1 MRHAVSE
8 VAGEA
13 RSVTFSR
20 WGPRV
25 LRSLCCIVAG
35 VKDSQLAR
43 AGHGEEQLESAAGT
57 ARTAWLA
64 PNRVAYHSGV
74 AGDGTGVDRPL
85 HAPTRRGVER
95 GGASLRTASGGGH
108 DGPIRFG
115 RLVESPTVLGFFG
128 GAVSGAFA
136 LVHLLVAAKGNLSA
150 FILVGAGHGNR
161 SRLPADI
168 TVYREGYDGQFYYR
182 LALDPLRWSHSAFG
196 ITIDSSYRIA
206 RISYPALAW
215 LLAAGHHGAVPA
227 TLVIANVLAFGLLTG
242 FACALARDMGRHPAW
257 GLLLSAYWGY
267 LWTIAR
273 DLTELV
279 AAAALVGTL
288 LAVRRHRPVLAAVSL
303 SIGVLGRETLLVFVA
318 AVAVTRLV
326 AWVRSRT
333 LAPEGTSAG
342 VDRPLLLGRPGIPDV
357 VWIVPALVFAAWEV
371 AVERT
376 VGTFP
381 VLASASAN
389 RGAPFTGIVHA
400 VGHYAALLPGHA
412 ALTWFAELAVL
423 AVVALSAAFAFP
435 SSRALLHEKLAWI
448 GYVVLSLSLSDNIWL
463 GDVGFRSLNEV
474 FLFSVILLLCS
485 PRRVRVQSILVGL
498 TWAAV
503 FVQLARVV

>member
-1 MRHAVSE
+1 M
-8 VAGEA
+8 
-13 RSVTFSR
+13 TFSR
-20 WGPRV
+20 WGPRGV
-25 LRSLCCIVAG
+25 AQSLLHCCRCQGFADCRVPA
-35 VKDSQLAR
+35 
-43 AGHGEEQLESAAGT
+43 HGEDSWEAQR
-57 ARTAWLA
+57 ARLGTAWLA
-64 PNRVAYHSGV
+64 PNVVAYHSGV
-74 AGDGTGVDRPL
+74 TGDDARVDRPL
-85 HAPTRRGVER
+85 QARTRGGVEQDS
-95 GGASLRTASGGGH
+95 AALRTASGSGH
-108 DGPIRFG
+108 HGPIRLG
-115 RLVESPTVLGFFG
+115 RLVASPTVLGLFG

-196 ITIDSSYRIA
+196 ITFDSSYRIA
-206 RISYPALAW
+206 RISYPVLAW

-227 TLVIANVLAFGLLTG
+227 TLVIANVLAFGVLTG
-242 FACALARDMGRHPAW
+242 LACALAGDMGRHPAW
-257 GLLLSAYWGY
+257 GLLFSAYWGF

-279 AAAALVGTL
+279 AAAALVGAL
-288 LAVRRHRPVLAAVSL
+288 LAIRRHCPVLAAVSL

-318 AVAVTRLV
+318 AIAVTRLV
-326 AWVRSRT
+326 AWVGSRT
-333 LAPEGTSAG
+333 VAPEGTSAG
-342 VDRPLLLGRPGIPDV
+342 VDHPLLLGRPGIPDV
-357 VWIVPALVFAAWEV
+357 VWIVPTLVFAAWEV

-381 VLASASAN
+381 VLASASSN

-400 VGHYAALLPGHA
+400 VGHYAALLPNHA
-412 ALTWFAELAVL
+412 ALTWFGELAVL

-435 SSRALLHEKLAWI
+435 RSRALLHEKLAWI

-485 PRRVRVQSILVGL
+485 PRRVRVQSVLVGL